1 MDERQENAFWE
12 TIQVLADASALP
24 YVMVIGSWAEYLYG
38 SYFHSDFHPVIR
50 TRDVDFLYPRI
61 RQPSVPIQLEQ
72 RMKDAGYIVVRDS
85 ITAVVK
91 MFKEDLLEVEF
102 LTRQLGAGRE
112 TALDI
117 PGIGIRGEALRDVN
131 LLVEHPMTMYMK
143 NHQIIVPEPAVYAL
157 HKILIQP
164 HRIPVSKREKDIES
178 VRNLLPHIQKDA
190 MQSQV
195 WSRAVNLLSKRE
207 KGILKAVSEVN
218 RLILPG

>member
-1 MDERQENAFWE
+1 M
-12 TIQVLADASALP
+12 
-24 YVMVIGSWAEYLYG
+24 
-38 SYFHSDFHPVIR
+38 
-50 TRDVDFLYPRI
+50 
-61 RQPSVPIQLEQ
+61 
-72 RMKDAGYIVVRDS
+72 
-85 ITAVVK
+85 
-91 MFKEDLLEVEF
+91 
-102 LTRQLGAGRE
+102 
-112 TALDI
+112 
-117 PGIGIRGEALRDVN
+117 RDVN

-207 KGILKAVSEVN
+207 KEILKAVSEVN